1 VEKHFDD
8 RKPASPPK
16 PPTPHHHHRIDPK
29 EAEHHNESLIKE
41 EEWERA
47 GDPDYKADD
56 KFDRA
61 ERKGLSPIS
70 RKQIQGFRQQQKREE
85 QEALAQGI
93 KGMPELYVNYPDPP
107 NPPRGLSTKE
117 QLEYLAQPSG
127 QRPETPGDKIPRIP
141 VDTKRTFDRGL
152 GTRAFGPKE
161 TRSDYPRT
169 KEEWKLTNVQ
179 NAISKLVKLVKEGDG
194 GAAIDGLSGVV
205 FTSENAGV
213 FTPTH
218 GGHHTTAKKRRH
230 IKREHDEKRKELLGN
245 QKKNGVA
252 RLEQFVREGS
262 PVTKAVQ
269 ELPLQRMKN
278 MSGRAGTEYAPTHKS
293 GNRMQLD
300 YKKEGKKRT
309 MGEDL
314 QPNSSLSGLNSS
326 LEMGRQATKPLNEDP
341 SVSVQKVPGKQ
352 QWDKNNVVIN
362 KYSPG
367 NVTSMG
373 SQPDQNPERN
383 PPKFIERGKAPSDQ
397 KNQQQDVK
405 MTDITNKV
413 KKLQDEDADI
423 EQPAGA
429 VSMAVREVNKQI
441 SSWGSYGSVDRD
453 EIKRG
458 GDLDEIEDD
467 EDKKESEPSESELVV
482 EAIKRLQERKQK
494 HLDKGADDALFLA
507 MMEDVDAV

>member
-1 VEKHFDD
+1 MDW
-8 RKPASPPK
+8 RRMINM
-16 PPTPHHHHRIDPK
+16 PTSKK
-29 EAEHHNESLIKE
+29 EAEHSKHEHLIKN
-41 EEWERA
+41 A
-47 GDPDYKADD
+47 VS
-56 KFDRA
+56 KF
-61 ERKGLSPIS
+61 I
-70 RKQIQGFRQQQKREE
+70 
-85 QEALAQGI
+85 
-93 KGMPELYVNYPDPP
+93 
-107 NPPRGLSTKE
+107 
-117 QLEYLAQPSG
+117 
-127 QRPETPGDKIPRIP
+127 
-141 VDTKRTFDRGL
+141 
-152 GTRAFGPKE
+152 
-161 TRSDYPRT
+161 
-169 KEEWKLTNVQ
+169 
-179 NAISKLVKLVKEGDG
+179 KLVKEGDG

-230 IKREHDEKRKELLGN
+230 IKREHDEKRQELLGK

-262 PVTKAVQ
+262 PVTKAAQ
-269 ELPLQRMKN
+269 ELPLQHMPTNRQ
-278 MSGRAGTEYAPTHKS
+278 RAGTEYAPTHES

-314 QPNSSLSGLNSS
+314 QPNSSLSGMNSS
-326 LEMGRQATKPLNEDP
+326 LEMGRMATKPQNEDP
-341 SVSVQKVPGKQ
+341 SVSVQEVPGKQ
-352 QWDKNNVVIN
+352 QWDKNNAVIN

-367 NVTSMG
+367 SVTSLG
-373 SQPDQNPERN
+373 SEPDQNPQRE

-397 KNQQQDVK
+397 KNKQQDVK
-405 MTDITNKV
+405 MTDVTNKI

-441 SSWGSYGSVDRD
+441 SSWGSGGSVDRD

-467 EDKKESEPSESELVV
+467 EDKKEAELSESALVI

>member
-1 VEKHFDD
+1 
-8 RKPASPPK
+8 
-16 PPTPHHHHRIDPK
+16 
-29 EAEHHNESLIKE
+29 
-41 EEWERA
+41 
-47 GDPDYKADD
+47 
-56 KFDRA
+56 
-61 ERKGLSPIS
+61 
-70 RKQIQGFRQQQKREE
+70 
-85 QEALAQGI
+85 
-93 KGMPELYVNYPDPP
+93 MLYRNW
-107 NPPRGLSTKE
+107 S
-117 QLEYLAQPSG
+117 
-127 QRPETPGDKIPRIP
+127 I
-141 VDTKRTFDRGL
+141 
-152 GTRAFGPKE
+152 
-161 TRSDYPRT
+161 
-169 KEEWKLTNVQ
+169 
-179 NAISKLVKLVKEGDG
+179 KEGDG
-194 GAAIDGLSGVV
+194 DGGIDGLSGVV

-230 IKREHDEKRKELLGN
+230 IKREHDKKRRELLGK

-252 RLEQFVREGS
+252 RLEQFIREGS

-269 ELPLQRMKN
+269 DLPLQRMKN
-278 MSGRAGTEYAPTHKS
+278 MSGRAGTEYAPTHES

-300 YKKEGKKRT
+300 YKKEGEKRT

-314 QPNSSLSGLNSS
+314 QPNSSLQGLNSS
-326 LEMGRQATKPLNEDP
+326 IEQARQMTETQGEDI
-341 SVSVQKVPGKQ
+341 SVAKQPIPKKYEWSDNNTVQDVELR
-352 QWDKNNVVIN
+352 

-373 SQPDQNPERN
+373 SQPDQNPDSN
-383 PPKFIERGKAPSDQ
+383 PPKYIERGKSSGT
-397 KNQQQDVK
+397 KNKQQDVQ
-405 MTDITNKV
+405 MNDVTNKV

-429 VSMAVREVNKQI
+429 VSMAVREVNKQV
-441 SSWGSYGSVDRD
+441 SPWGSYGSVDRD